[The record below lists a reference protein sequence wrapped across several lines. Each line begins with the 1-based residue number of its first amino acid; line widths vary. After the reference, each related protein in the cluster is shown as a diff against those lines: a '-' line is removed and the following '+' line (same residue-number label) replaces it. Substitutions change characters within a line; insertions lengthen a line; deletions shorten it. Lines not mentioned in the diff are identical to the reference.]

1 MEWIFRYALGKRRK
15 KAFIKRLISAFHKSF
30 SVFGFWPLTFDLWL
44 FFSFFLFFFLYPVS
58 CILFPPALNVPADF
72 IVSTN
77 ICFYGGLVAVTSTSA
92 FISSTRSRN
101 RHYVVTVSYTH
112 LDVYKRQCLRWCPA
126 VRSVSPDPD
135 WPQPPGAPSYC
146 RKDPSS
152 PRC

>member
-30 SVFGFWPLTFDLWL
+30 SVFGFWLLAFGFSFLF

-77 ICFYGGLVAVTSTSA
+77 IRFYGG
-92 FISSTRSRN
+92 ISG
-101 RHYVVTVSYTH
+101 SYIH
-112 LDVYKRQCLRWCPA
+112 IRFH
-126 VRSVSPDPD
+126 
-135 WPQPPGAPSYC
+135 
-146 RKDPSS
+146 
-152 PRC
+152 